1 MRVKKNR
8 AGKSDAKQKQ
18 RARRST
24 KPPELKQSAFGQPS
38 SALEHALLTGES
50 RGLLEDYF
58 GPDNYEEL
66 RDLSRDAAT
75 RSVRG
80 GPRVLILPGIMG
92 STLGKKHLSNA
103 VEDILWI
110 DPVEIALGHL
120 TSLKLDSA
128 SSPFHA
134 VGVVLFAYLK
144 LKLRLKI
151 RGFDADFFPYDWRR
165 SLSELGTALAH
176 AVNESA
182 SEL

>member
-1 MRVKKNR
+1 MKLDKSKK
-8 AGKSDAKQKQ
+8 KSTVNTAAKRKQ

-24 KPPELKQSAFGQPS
+24 EAAEREKNAFGQPS
-38 SALEHALLTGES
+38 NVLEHALLTGES

-58 GPDNYEEL
+58 GAENYDQL

-75 RSVRG
+75 RPVRG

-92 STLGKKHLSNA
+92 STLGKKRFLNG
-103 VEDILWI
+103 ENILWI

-120 TSLKLDSA
+120 TSLKLDGA

-144 LKLRLKI
+144 LKLRMKI
-151 RGFDADFFPYDWRR
+151 AGFDAAFFPYDSLR
-165 SLSELGTALAH
+165 SLAEHGTILAD
-176 AVNESA
+176 AVQKDA
-182 SEL
+182 S